1 MNNTETSLMT
11 QSALNEKRLKQIK
24 VRKALEPE
32 ELRKYHGI
40 AEDATAKNYFKN
52 SKQVLDLM

>member
-24 VRKALEPE
+24 VMKALEPE
-32 ELRKYHGI
+32 
-40 AEDATAKNYFKN
+40 
-52 SKQVLDLM
+52 